1 MAKNFPYFK
10 FIATEWLTGDIVF
23 EDYELQGI
31 FINVCAIYWHRNGDV
46 TISEVEKRLKTVR
59 LNSLSPRFISVI
71 DGKISIAFLDEQLIA
86 ANHKSKVNSG
96 NGKLGGRPKT
106 LTEKPNANRTLTER
120 KAKKS
125 QLKEEEEKE
134 YKEEYI
140 VFDFKKS
147 LLNLGIEKRLATEW
161 LEVRKKKKLTNTQTA
176 FEDFAEELK
185 KTGANPN
192 TVLKLCVVKSWGGLK
207 ADWYKNETSK
217 QQMPHTPQQPQ
228 QTGLSL
234 NSIPDI
240 T

>member
-46 TISEVEKRLKTVR
+46 TINEVEKRLKTVR

-106 LTEKPNANRTLTER
+106 LTEKPNANRTQSER
-120 KAKKS
+120 KPKKS

-134 YKEEYI
+134 YNNNSVFTFEEFWNKYPKKIAKDKCKGKYEKLKEADRQKIKDTIDKFIEYKPFVEYSHPHPETYI
-140 VFDFKKS
+140 NQQRWNDEINTPEV
-147 LLNLGIEKRLATEW
+147 KRAYP
-161 LEVRKKKKLTNTQTA
+161 R
-176 FEDFAEELK
+176 
-185 KTGANPN
+185 
-192 TVLKLCVVKSWGGLK
+192 GL
-207 ADWYKNETSK
+207 
-217 QQMPHTPQQPQ
+217 M
-228 QTGLSL
+228 
-234 NSIPDI
+234 
-240 T
+240 

>member
-1 MAKNFPYFK
+1 MAKDKKSFLLYCDTIHTVDKLSNEKAGELFK
-10 FIATEWLTGDIVF
+10 HILAYVNDLNPTPNDFIIELAF
-23 EDYELQGI
+23 EPIKQSLKRDLIKYEG
-31 FINVCAIYWHRNGDV
+31 
-46 TISEVEKRLKTVR
+46 KRLKNKNNANKRWHTDDATACDRMRMDANDAV
-59 LNSLSPRFISVI
+59 SDSVI
-71 DGKISIAFLDEQLIA
+71 DSV
-86 ANHKSKVNSG
+86 SVNDSV
-96 NGKLGGRPKT
+96 N
-106 LTEKPNANRTLTER
+106 
-120 KAKKS
+120 KKD
-125 QLKEEEEKE
+125 
-134 YKEEYI
+134 I
-140 VFDFKKS
+140 RFDFKKS

-207 ADWYKNETSK
+207 ADWYKNEISK

>member
-71 DGKISIAFLDEQLIA
+71 NGKISIAFLDEQLIA

-96 NGKLGGRPKT
+96 NGKLGGRPKI
-106 LTEKPNANRTLTER
+106 LIEKPNANQTLTER

-125 QLKEEEEKE
+125 QLKEEKEKE
-134 YKEEYI
+134 YNNTCFSFI
-140 VFDFKKS
+140 DFWNTYPVKIAKA
-147 LLNLGIEKRLATEW
+147 KC
-161 LEVRKKKKLTNTQTA
+161 EVKYKKLSETERQKIKDTINKFINYKPFDTYTHPHPETYINQQRWNDEIKVT
-176 FEDFAEELK
+176 E
-185 KTGANPN
+185 
-192 TVLKLCVVKSWGGLK
+192 VKRAYPRGL
-207 ADWYKNETSK
+207 
-217 QQMPHTPQQPQ
+217 M
-228 QTGLSL
+228 
-234 NSIPDI
+234 
-240 T
+240 